1 MTTPAAAARRRV
13 GRAATAVVFAV
24 FAAIALW
31 IDPVE
36 VRRTPADPTAVPGF
50 QSDEATYYLMGQS
63 LARDFDLEYRHEDIV
78 RARAE
83 FPEGPSGVFLKRGT
97 TFNRQPDPVPDRLF
111 FGKSFAYPLFAAPF
125 VAVFGTN
132 GFYVFNAALLTL
144 AFLCAYMFLSARSPV
159 AVSLVLAGGF
169 VFPTVVPVYWSWI
182 APELFNCVLGL
193 VAYFCWLYKLVA
205 PPPTSRWTAWLRGPG
220 SDVAAALLIGLLTFS
235 KPTNAL
241 LGVPL
246 GLWWLWR
253 GEWRRAAIVA
263 VTFAVSAGVW
273 FGANIAIS
281 GEWNFQGGDRQT
293 CYGTYPFEA
302 PGQGLDVCD
311 DRSTSAALTSV
322 WFDREMFWTNLRANL
337 GYFVAGRY
345 GGVLAYFFPVVFG
358 VLTFITAGRRRE
370 AWQWLVLGS
379 VAMQAVLFLITQP
392 YSYFGGGGSVGNR
405 YFMGGYG
412 IAVFLFPPIR
422 SVVVSLVPW
431 LIGGAFMAPLV
442 MSPFDT
448 SIRPGDRAFGG
459 PLRLLPVELTN
470 YNDLPVTTERGL
482 MVRGFGAADGH
493 PGFQLMYLD
502 KNSYLQEADGLSFWT
517 RGESRAELLVRT
529 NNPERRIE
537 FTLSAGPLPTTVRL
551 GLDGQQARVALAPH
565 QTAVVQMAPSRGFP
579 YKNREGQVSYIWRLL
594 IETSAGWSPAERD
607 GLPDTRF
614 LGVRVKPLIVP
625 TEPR

>member
-1 MTTPAAAARRRV
+1 MTTPDTGARRRV
-13 GRAATAVVFAV
+13 GLAATAVVFAV
-24 FAAIALW
+24 FAGIALW

-63 LARDFDLEYRHEDIV
+63 LARDFDLEYRHEDIA

-83 FPEGPSGVFLKRGT
+83 FPEGPSGAFLKRGT
-97 TFNRQPDPVPDRLF
+97 TIDGQPDPVQDRLF
-111 FGKSFAYPLFAAPF
+111 FGKSFAFPLFAAPF
-125 VAVFGTN
+125 VAVSGTN
-132 GFYVFNAALLTL
+132 GFYLFNAALLAL

-159 AVSLVLAGGF
+159 AASVILAGAF

-193 VAYFCWLYKLVA
+193 AAYFCWLYKFVA
-205 PPPTSRWTAWLRGPG
+205 PPASSRWTAWLRGPG

-241 LGVPL
+241 LGAPM

-263 VTFAVSAGVW
+263 LTFVLSAGFW
-273 FGANIAIS
+273 FGANVAIS
-281 GEWNFQGGDRQT
+281 GEWNYQGDDRRT

-311 DRSTSAALTSV
+311 DRSTSEALTNV
-322 WFDREMFWTNLRANL
+322 WFDRDMFWTNLRANL

-358 VLTFITAGRRRE
+358 VLAFITAGRRRE

-379 VAMQAVLFLITQP
+379 IVAQALLFLITQP

-412 IAVFLFPPIR
+412 VAVFLFPPIR
-422 SVVVSLVPW
+422 SIVMSLVPW
-431 LIGGAFMAPLV
+431 VIGGAFMAPLV
-442 MSPFDT
+442 LRPFDT
-448 SIRPGDRAFGG
+448 SMRPGDRAFSG

-470 YNDLPVTTERGL
+470 FNNLPVMTERDL
-482 MVRGFGAADGH
+482 MLRGFGEKEGH
-493 PGFQLMYLD
+493 PGFQLLYLD
-502 KNSYLQEADGLSFWT
+502 KNSWLREADGLSFWT
-517 RGESRAELLVRT
+517 RGNSRAELLVRT
-529 NNPERRIE
+529 NEPERRLE
-537 FTLSAGPLPTTVRL
+537 MTLHAGPLATTVAIELEGER
-551 GLDGQQARVALAPH
+551 ATVTLAPD
-565 QTAVVQMAPSRGFP
+565 QTAVVQLAPPTGFKYGYYP
-579 YKNREGQVSYIWRLL
+579 DHKSYIWRLS
-594 IETSAGWSPAERD
+594 ITTDSGFVPAEVN
-607 GLPDTRF
+607 PNSTDTRV
-614 LGVRVKPLIVP
+614 LGVLVTPLIIK
-625 TEPR
+625 